1 MREMQKKTQIIAM
14 LIALAIVS
22 IPAYLLYVHIQL
34 TRKLANISMQT
45 QEVKNYIDQ
54 YPKAQYRITE
64 GKLTESATTHDCWIV
79 TWHNPESDFFMHTV
93 IVWMEKETLE
103 ILEVQEVW

>member
-1 MREMQKKTQIIAM
+1 MEKKTQIITM

-22 IPAYLLYVHIQL
+22 IPAYVLYTHIQL

-54 YPKAQYRITE
+54 CPNAQYKITE
-64 GKLTESATTHDCWIV
+64 SKLTKNTTIHDCWIV
-79 TWHNPESDFFMHTV
+79 TWHNPESDFFLHTV
-93 IVWMEKETLE
+93 IVWIEKETLE
-103 ILEVQEVW
+103 ILEIQEVW